1 MINLFVNTVLM
12 DLSDDFD
19 LLITRSIADIKNP
32 EQRTSDWSKTVVL
45 PGTKANNVLFGNIFE
60 VDHTVLGNGQFSPNF
75 NPNKKADV
83 LVLVDGFEQ
92 LRGFIRLIQI
102 NVLDNDTIEYECSL
116 HGQTADLFTTLG
128 NAKLSELNFDEYNH
142 VLNLTNVT
150 NSWDTSIIKNASS
163 QPFALG
169 EGYVYAQML
178 SKYGSQNNN
187 TSQWRVD
194 DHVPSLYAK
203 TILDKILAN
212 TGYQYTSDSFFNT
225 ERFKRLV
232 IPYNNFGF
240 EASEAALTTRLFQAQ
255 LSTTQT
261 NPTTFL
267 PFNND
272 STGGNF
278 DNGGNYNTSTYKYV
292 VPVGGAYDFF
302 LSIQGNVDLA
312 IGSPYVDS
320 TDLFFDVY
328 KNGVLSKSFSI
339 TSNNTSNNHFDFDTI
354 GSVQLNCNSGDEI
367 QIKLDIISSTAFL
380 GTADHIG
387 SYYNPTFNIYSSSK
401 FYNHVDSSTF
411 AYNNTIDFGLF
422 FAGDDL
428 QKDMLANFVKMF
440 NLYIEQDILN
450 PKSLRFVPRDEFY
463 NGSTKD
469 WTKKLDY
476 SQNVTIV
483 PMGNLEANPYTFTF
497 KEGQDQYNKD
507 YKQSTSRIY
516 GDRIV
521 RVDNDFVKEEKK
533 IEVTFAPTVLFQA
546 DDSKRYYSYIFNSN
560 NDKGQLRCLYF
571 GGVKTTPAYE
581 VYETAPTNIPNFTKY
596 PLVLHVDDIDNMQ
609 FDLNFGMPL
618 NVISGKGL
626 SYSNQNLVNVY
637 WYKTIREIT
646 DKNSKILR
654 AYFRITPYDWYNLQF
669 KDLYFFEGQYWR
681 LNKISDYNP
690 LQNGVFLCEFLLV
703 TYYQPTTATKKNVGI
718 GSVDV
723 LNDKF
728 PKGIPKGFTG
738 VGSGGIN
745 VGNSYLDSLDSIVV
759 GNDNISTARYST
771 IIGERVNIPSGFE
784 YVTAINCNNFTAIES
799 NKLYIDNFP
808 QNGAYSSGG
817 NVIEINTTN
826 SPYTCVYDD
835 YLIVGT
841 PSSGNISV
849 VLPNPSTNKGKIF
862 VVKKLG
868 NPHDIIV
875 SAGDGSIL
883 IDDSTT
889 HLISSDKAS
898 HQFISTGS
906 QYYVIV
912 P

>member
-19 LLITRSIADIKNP
+19 LLINRSIADIKNP

-92 LRGFIRLIQI
+92 IRGFLRLIQI
-102 NVLDNDTIEYECSL
+102 NVLDNDLIEYECSL

-142 VLNLTNVT
+142 VLNATNVT
-150 NSWDTSIIKNASS
+150 NSWDTSIIKNATS
-163 QPFALG
+163 QAFAYG

-203 TILDKILAN
+203 TVIDKIFAS
-212 TGYQYTSDSFFNT
+212 TPYSYTTDSFFNT
-225 ERFKRLV
+225 DRFKRLV

-240 EASEAALTTRLFQAQ
+240 EADETALTTRLFQAQ
-255 LSTTQT
+255 LSATQT

-278 DNGGNYNTSTYKYV
+278 DNGGNYNTTTYKFIT
-292 VPVGGAYDFF
+292 PIGGAYDFS
-302 LSIQGNVDLA
+302 LSIQGNVSLT
-312 IGSPYVDS
+312 SS
-320 TDLFFDVY
+320 TLIQQSATMHFQIF
-328 KNGVLSKSFSI
+328 KNGILDKSI
-339 TSNNTSNNHFDFDTI
+339 NIQSNNVDDTSWNFDTFA
-354 GSVQLNCNSGDEI
+354 GVQVLCNSGDEI
-367 QIKLDIISSTAFL
+367 QVKYASTFYRQL
-380 GTADHIG
+380 YTGPNTRTVTIN
-387 SYYNPTFNIYSSSK
+387 STSK
-401 FYNHVDSSTF
+401 FYNNVDASTF
-411 AYNNTIDFGLF
+411 VYNNTIDFGLF

-463 NGSTKD
+463 SGSTKD

-476 SQNVTIV
+476 SQNVNII
-483 PMGNLEANPYTFTF
+483 PMGDLEANPYTFTF

-507 YKQSTSRIY
+507 YKQSSSRIY
-516 GDRIV
+516 GDRVI
-521 RVDNDFVKEEKK
+521 RIDNDFIKEEKK
-533 IEVTFAPTVLFQA
+533 IEVTFAPTILFQA

-571 GGVKTTPAYE
+571 GGVKTTTAYE
-581 VYETAPTNIPNFTKY
+581 VFETAPTNTPNFTKY
-596 PLVLHVDDIDNMQ
+596 PLVLHIDDVDNMQ

-618 NVISGKGL
+618 SIISGKGL

-646 DKNSKILR
+646 DKNSKILQ
-654 AYFRITPYDWYNLQF
+654 AYFRITPYDWHNLQF

-681 LNKISDYNP
+681 LNKVSDYNP
-690 LQNGVFLCEFLLV
+690 LQDGVYMCEFLLV
-703 TYYQPTTATKKNVGI
+703 TYYQPTTSTKKNVGI

-728 PKGIPKGFTG
+728 PKGIPIGFTG
-738 VGSGGIN
+738 IGSGGIN
-745 VGNSYLDSLDSIVV
+745 IGNSHLDSLDTVV
-759 GNDNISTARYST
+759 IGNDNVSGARYST
-771 IIGERVNIPSGFE
+771 LIGERINIPSGFE
-784 YVTAINCNNFTAIES
+784 YVTAINCTDFTAVETNKVYIE
-799 NKLYIDNFP
+799 NFP
-808 QNGAYSSGG
+808 QIGAYSCGG
-817 NVIEINTTN
+817 NVIEIANAD

-841 PSSGNISV
+841 PSSANISV
-849 VLPNPSTNKGKIF
+849 ILPNPSANKGKIF

-868 NPHDIIV
+868 NPHKIIV

-883 IDDSTT
+883 IDGATT
-889 HLISSDKAS
+889 HDISNDKQT
-898 HQFISTGS
+898 HQFISTGTK
-906 QYYVIV
+906 YYVIV

>member
-1 MINLFVNTVLM
+1 
-12 DLSDDFD
+12 
-19 LLITRSIADIKNP
+19 
-32 EQRTSDWSKTVVL
+32 
-45 PGTKANNVLFGNIFE
+45 
-60 VDHTVLGNGQFSPNF
+60 
-75 NPNKKADV
+75 
-83 LVLVDGFEQ
+83 
-92 LRGFIRLIQI
+92 LIQI
-102 NVLDNDTIEYECSL
+102 NVLDNDLIEYECSL

-142 VLNLTNVT
+142 VLNTTNVT
-150 NSWDTSIIKNASS
+150 NSWDTSIVKNATS
-163 QPFALG
+163 QAFAYG

-203 TILDKILAN
+203 TVIDKIFAS
-212 TGYQYTSDSFFNT
+212 TPYQYTADSFFNT
-225 ERFKRLV
+225 DRFKRLV

-240 EASEAALTTRLFQAQ
+240 EADETSLTTRLFQAQ
-255 LSTTQT
+255 LSTTQIINT
-261 NPTTFL
+261 YPQTL
-267 PFNND
+267 PFSND

-278 DNGGNYNTSTYKYV
+278 DNGANYNTTTYEYT
-292 VPVGGAYDFF
+292 VPAGGSYDFYVF
-302 LSIQGNVDLA
+302 LNANFTAGGGTPSA
-312 IGSPYVDS
+312 ITLPARF
-320 TDLFFDVY
+320 TIK
-328 KNGVLSKSFSI
+328 KNGIDVAAITINSI
-339 TSNNTSNNHFDFDTI
+339 NASTNNWNWDSENFANVNCVAGDTI
-354 GSVQLNCNSGDEI
+354 KIILNGFYLANVLLAPVTI
-367 QIKLDIISSTAFL
+367 NTN
-380 GTADHIG
+380 T
-387 SYYNPTFNIYSSSK
+387 Y
-401 FYNHVDSSTF
+401 FYNKVDSSTYV
-411 AYNNTIDFGLF
+411 YNNTIDFGLF

-463 NGSTKD
+463 SGSTKD

-476 SQNVTIV
+476 SQNVNII
-483 PMGNLEANPYTFTF
+483 PMGDLEANPYTFTF

-507 YKQSTSRIY
+507 YKQSSSRIY
-516 GDRIV
+516 GDRVI
-521 RVDNDFVKEEKK
+521 RIDNDFIKEEKK
-533 IEVTFAPTVLFQA
+533 IEVTFAPTILFQA

-571 GGVKTTPAYE
+571 GGVKTTTAYE
-581 VYETAPTNIPNFTKY
+581 VYNTAPTNTPNFTKY
-596 PLVLHVDDIDNMQ
+596 PLVLHIDDVDNMQ

-618 NVISGKGL
+618 SIISGKGL

-646 DKNSKILR
+646 DKNSKILQ
-654 AYFRITPYDWYNLQF
+654 AYFRITPYDWHNLQF

-681 LNKISDYNP
+681 LNKVSDYNP
-690 LQNGVFLCEFLLV
+690 LQDGVYMCEFLLV

-718 GSVDV
+718 GSQDV

-728 PKGIPKGFTG
+728 PKGIPIGFTG

-745 VGNSYLDSLDSIVV
+745 IGNSHLDSLDTVV
-759 GNDNISTARYST
+759 IGNDNVSGARYST
-771 IIGERVNIPSGFE
+771 LIGERINIPSGFE
-784 YVTAINCNNFTAIES
+784 YVTAINCNDFTAVES
-799 NKLYIDNFP
+799 NKVYIDNFP
-808 QNGAYSSGG
+808 QKGAYSCGG
-817 NVIEINTTN
+817 NVIEIANAD

-841 PSSGNISV
+841 PSSANISV
-849 VLPNPSTNKGKIF
+849 ILPNPSANKGKIF

-868 NPHDIIV
+868 NPHKIVV

-883 IDDSTT
+883 IDGATT
-889 HLISSDKAS
+889 HDISNDKQS
-898 HQFISTGS
+898 HQFISTGTK
-906 QYYVIV
+906 YYVIV

>member
-102 NVLDNDTIEYECSL
+102 NVLDSDTIEYECSL

-128 NAKLSELNFDEYNH
+128 NAKLSALNFDEYNH

-150 NSWDTSIIKNASS
+150 NSWDTSIVKNNVS
-163 QPFALG
+163 QAFAYG

-255 LSTTQT
+255 LSAPITINSYPQT
-261 NPTTFL
+261 L
-267 PFNND
+267 AFNND

-278 DNGGNYNTSTYKYV
+278 DNGSNYNTSTYEYT
-292 VPVGGAYDFF
+292 VPVSGSYDFYLF
-302 LSIQGNVDLA
+302 LKANFALGVGLPSA
-312 IGSPYVDS
+312 ISLPARFIV
-320 TDLFFDVY
+320 T
-328 KNGVLSKSFSI
+328 KNGIDVKAFTI
-339 TSNNTSNNHFDFDTI
+339 NSNNASTTNWTWNSENFVN
-354 GSVQLNCNSGDEI
+354 VNCIAGDKI
-367 QIKLDIISSTAFL
+367 KIKLDAFYL
-380 GTADHIG
+380 ATVQLTPVTIEIDT
-387 SYYNPTFNIYSSSK
+387 Y
-401 FYNHVDSSTF
+401 FYNKVDASTF

-422 FAGDDL
+422 FAGEDL

-450 PKSLRFVPRDEFY
+450 PKLLRFVPRDEFY

-497 KEGQDQYNKD
+497 KEGNDQYNKD

-516 GDRIV
+516 GDRVI
-521 RVDNDFVKEEKK
+521 RIDNDFVKEEKK

-571 GGVKTTPAYE
+571 GGVKTTTAYE
-581 VYETAPTNIPNFTKY
+581 VYETAPTKVPNYTKY
-596 PLVLHVDDIDNMQ
+596 PLVLHIDDVTNMQ

-626 SYSNQNLVNVY
+626 SYSNQNLVNIY
-637 WYKTIREIT
+637 WYKTIKEIT

-654 AYFRITPYDWYNLQF
+654 AYFRITPYDWYTLQF

-690 LQNGVFLCEFLLV
+690 LQNGVYMCEFLLV
-703 TYYQPTTATKKNVGI
+703 TYYEPTTATKKNVGI

-723 LNDKF
+723 LSDKF
-728 PKGIPKGFTG
+728 PKGIPIGF
-738 VGSGGIN
+738 VAVSSGGLNI
-745 VGNSYLDSLDSIVV
+745 GNSALDSLDSITI
-759 GNDNISTARYST
+759 GNDNISNAAYSI
-771 IIGERVNIPSGFE
+771 IIGEKINIPSGFE
-784 YVTAINCNNFTAIES
+784 YVTAINCNDFSAVES
-799 NKLYIDNFP
+799 NKVYIENFP
-808 QNGAYSSGG
+808 QIGAYSCGG
-817 NVIEINTTN
+817 NFIEITNAN

-841 PSSGNISV
+841 PSSGIISV
-849 VLPNPSTNKGKIF
+849 ILPTPSTNKGKIF

-868 NPHDIIV
+868 NPHKITV

-883 IDDSTT
+883 IDGATT
-889 HLISSDKAS
+889 HDISNDKES
-898 HQFISTGS
+898 HQFISTGTK
-906 QYYVIV
+906 YYVIV

>member
-32 EQRTSDWSKTVVL
+32 EQRTSDWSKTIVL

-60 VDHTVLGNGQFSPNF
+60 VEHTVLGNGQFSPNF

-102 NVLDNDTIEYECSL
+102 NVLDSDTIEYECSL

-128 NAKLSELNFDEYNH
+128 NAKLSELDFGVYNH

-150 NSWDTSIIKNASS
+150 NSWDTSIIKNGSS
-163 QPFALG
+163 QAFALG

-187 TSQWRVD
+187 TKQWRVD

-203 TILDKILAN
+203 TVLDKIFSN
-212 TGYQYTSDSFFNT
+212 TGYQYTTDSFFNT

-240 EASEAALTTRLFQAQ
+240 EQSESAATTRLFQAQ
-255 LSTTQT
+255 VATSALYSNNQIIA
-261 NPTTFL
+261 FS
-267 PFNND
+267 ND
-272 STGGNF
+272 STGDNF
-278 DNGGNYNTSTYKYV
+278 DNGGNYNNSTYTYTT
-292 VPVGGAYDFF
+292 PISGNYDFYIN
-302 LSIQGNVDLA
+302 LNANYTALT
-312 IGSPYVDS
+312 PLPS
-320 TDLFFDVY
+320 TTQITAAFGFF
-328 KNGVLSKSFSI
+328 KNGNLVSQININPTSVSPTIFNWNTTDFVTINANNGDTIQVKFIGIYTQYSILSGQQLTINNSTYLYNNVSSLTFAL
-339 TSNNTSNNHFDFDTI
+339 NNT
-354 GSVQLNCNSGDEI
+354 L
-367 QIKLDIISSTAFL
+367 
-380 GTADHIG
+380 
-387 SYYNPTFNIYSSSK
+387 
-401 FYNHVDSSTF
+401 
-411 AYNNTIDFGLF
+411 DFGLF

-428 QKDMLANFVKMF
+428 QKDMLSNFVKMF

-450 PKSLRFVPRDEFY
+450 PKLLRFVPRDDFY

-507 YKQSTSRIY
+507 YKQSTARIY
-516 GDRIV
+516 GDRVI

-546 DDSKRYYSYIFNSN
+546 NDSKRYYSYIFNSN

-571 GGVKTTPAYE
+571 GGVKTTPIYE
-581 VYETAPTNIPNFTKY
+581 VYETNPTNTPNFTKY
-596 PLVLHVDDIDNMQ
+596 PLVLHVDDVDNMQ

-637 WYKTIREIT
+637 WYKTIKEIT

-654 AYFRITPYDWYNLQF
+654 AYFRITPYDWYTLQF

-681 LNKISDYNP
+681 LNKITDYNP
-690 LQNGVFLCEFLLV
+690 LQDGVYLCEFLLV

-728 PKGIPKGFTG
+728 PKGIPLGF
-738 VGSGGIN
+738 VAVKSGGVNI
-745 VGNSYLDSLDSIVV
+745 GNSGLDSLDSITV
-759 GNDNISTARYST
+759 GNNNVSTARYST
-771 IIGERVNIPSGFE
+771 IIGEKVNIPSGLE
-784 YVTAINCNNFTAIES
+784 YITAINCTDFTAIES
-799 NKLYIDNFP
+799 NKVYIDNFP
-808 QNGAYSSGG
+808 QKGAYSCGG
-817 NVIEINTTN
+817 NVIEINASN

-835 YLIVGT
+835 YLIAAT
-841 PSSGNISV
+841 MTGNISI
-849 VLPNPSTNKGKIF
+849 VLPNPSTNQGKIF

-868 NPHDIIV
+868 NPHTITV
-875 SAGDGSIL
+875 TAGDGSIL
-883 IDDSTT
+883 IDTSTSHT
-889 HLISSDKAS
+889 ITNDKDS
-898 HQFISTGS
+898 HQFISTGTK
-906 QYYVIV
+906 YYIIV

>member
-128 NAKLSELNFDEYNH
+128 NAKLSELSFDEYNH
-142 VLNLTNVT
+142 VLNKINVT
-150 NSWDTSIIKNASS
+150 NSWDTSIVKNGSS
-163 QPFALG
+163 QAFQYG

-203 TILDKILAN
+203 TIIDKIFAS
-212 TGYQYTSDSFFNT
+212 TPYTYTADSFFNT
-225 ERFKRLV
+225 DRFKRLV

-240 EASEAALTTRLFQAQ
+240 EADETALTTRLFQAGFNSATII
-255 LSTTQT
+255 L
-261 NPTTFL
+261 NPNDIIPL
-267 PFNND
+267 NND

-278 DNGGNYNTSTYKYV
+278 DNGGNFNTTTYRYIA
-292 VPVGGAYDFF
+292 PLGGSYDFF
-302 LSIQGNVDLA
+302 LKVNAVSTVSVPIPSADYGVLTFGLFKNNVLVKTFSGISDNESNDA
-312 IGSPYVDS
+312 W
-320 TDLFFDVY
+320 FFDYTDVQTIQLISGDY
-328 KNGVLSKSFSI
+328 VQVKFL
-339 TSNNTSNNHFDFDTI
+339 NHRWLDVGY
-354 GSVQLNCNSGDEI
+354 GSVTLSLSND
-367 QIKLDIISSTAFL
+367 
-380 GTADHIG
+380 
-387 SYYNPTFNIYSSSK
+387 SK
-401 FYNHVDSSTF
+401 FYNHVDASTF

-428 QKDMLANFVKMF
+428 QKDMLSNFVKMF

-507 YKQSTSRIY
+507 YKQSAARIY
-516 GDRIV
+516 GDRII
-521 RVDNDFVKEEKK
+521 RIDNDFVKEEKK
-533 IEVTFAPTVLFQA
+533 IEVTFAPTILFQA
-546 DDSKRYYSYIFNSN
+546 DDSKRYYSAIFNSN

-571 GGVKTTPAYE
+571 GGVKTTQVYE
-581 VYETAPTNIPNFTKY
+581 VYETNPTNTPNINKY
-596 PLVLHVDDIDNMQ
+596 PLILHIDNVDNMQ

-618 NVISGKGL
+618 NVISSKGL

-654 AYFRITPYDWYNLQF
+654 AYFRITPYDWYTLQF

-723 LNDKF
+723 LSDKF
-728 PKGIPKGFTG
+728 PKGIPLGFTG

-745 VGNSYLDSLDSIVV
+745 VGNSHLDSLDTVV
-759 GNDNISTARYST
+759 IGNDNVSGARYST
-771 IIGERVNIPSGFE
+771 LIGERINIPSGFE
-784 YVTAINCNNFTAIES
+784 YVTAINCSNFTAVES
-799 NKLYIDNFP
+799 NKVYMDNFP
-808 QNGAYSSGG
+808 QIGAYSCGG
-817 NVIEINTTN
+817 NVIEINNTN

-835 YLIVGT
+835 YLIVCDMT
-841 PSSGNISV
+841 GNISV
-849 VLPNPSTNKGKIF
+849 ILPTPSTNKGKIF

-868 NPHDIIV
+868 NPHTITV
-875 SAGDGSIL
+875 TAGDGSIL
-883 IDDSTT
+883 IDSSTSHT
-889 HLISSDKAS
+889 ITNNKEA
-898 HQFISTGS
+898 HQFISTGTK
-906 QYYVIV
+906 YYIIV

>member
-1 MINLFVNTVLM
+1 MINLFVNSVLM

-102 NVLDNDTIEYECSL
+102 NVLDNDLIEYECSL

-128 NAKLSELNFDEYNH
+128 NAKLSALNFDEYNH
-142 VLNLTNVT
+142 VLNTTNVT
-150 NSWDTSIIKNASS
+150 NSWDTSIIKNGSS
-163 QPFALG
+163 QAFQYG

-178 SKYGSQNNN
+178 SKYGSQNAN

-203 TILDKILAN
+203 TVIDKIFAS
-212 TGYQYTSDSFFNT
+212 TPYTYTADSFFNT
-225 ERFKRLV
+225 DRFKRLV

-240 EASEAALTTRLFQAQ
+240 EADETALTSRLFQAGFNAAAIIVTPNVVIP
-255 LSTTQT
+255 L
-261 NPTTFL
+261 
-267 PFNND
+267 NND
-272 STGGNF
+272 STSGNF
-278 DNGGNYNTSTYKYV
+278 DNGGNFNTTTYRYV
-292 VPVGGAYDFF
+292 APLGGSYDFF
-302 LSIQGNVDLA
+302 LQVDAVSTVNVPILSSEYGVLTFGLFKNNILVKTFSGISNNQSDSAWFFDYTDVQTIQLIPNDYVQIKFIDHRWLNYGSGSVDLE
-312 IGSPYVDS
+312 
-320 TDLFFDVY
+320 LR
-328 KNGVLSKSFSI
+328 
-339 TSNNTSNNHFDFDTI
+339 SNFR
-354 GSVQLNCNSGDEI
+354 
-367 QIKLDIISSTAFL
+367 
-380 GTADHIG
+380 
-387 SYYNPTFNIYSSSK
+387 

-422 FAGDDL
+422 FAGEDL
-428 QKDMLANFVKMF
+428 QKDMLSNFVKMF
-440 NLYIEQDILN
+440 NLYIEQDVYN
-450 PKSLRFVPRDEFY
+450 PKLLRFVPRDDFY
-463 NGSTKD
+463 NGVAKD

-476 SQNVTIV
+476 SQNVNII

-497 KEGQDQYNKD
+497 KEGNDQYNKD

-516 GDRIV
+516 GDRVI
-521 RVDNDFVKEEKK
+521 RIDNDFVKEEKK
-533 IEVTFAPTVLFQA
+533 IEVTFAPTILFQA
-546 DDSKRYYSYIFNSN
+546 DDSKRYYSCIFNSN

-571 GGVKTTPAYE
+571 GGVKTTSAYE
-581 VYETAPTNIPNFTKY
+581 VYNVAPTNTPNFTKY
-596 PLVLHVDDIDNMQ
+596 PLVLHIDNVDNMQ

-618 NVISGKGL
+618 SVISSKGL

-637 WYKTIREIT
+637 WYKTIRELT

-654 AYFRITPYDWYNLQF
+654 AYFRITPYDWYTLQF

-690 LQNGVFLCEFLLV
+690 LQDGVYMCEFLLV
-703 TYYQPTTATKKNVGI
+703 TYYEPTTVTKKNVGI
-718 GSVDV
+718 GVPDV
-723 LNDKF
+723 LSDKF
-728 PKGIPKGFTG
+728 PKGTPLGF
-738 VGSGGIN
+738 VAVSSGGVNI
-745 VGNSYLDSLDSIVV
+745 GNSGLDCLDSIVI
-759 GNDNISTARYST
+759 GNENISTARYST
-771 IIGERVNIPSGFE
+771 IIGERVNIPSSFE
-784 YVTAINCNNFTAIES
+784 YVTAINCNDFSAVES
-799 NKLYIDNFP
+799 NKVYIENFP
-808 QNGAYSSGG
+808 QIGAYSCGG
-817 NVIEINTTN
+817 NVIEIVNAD

-841 PSSGNISV
+841 PSSADISV
-849 VLPNPSTNKGKIF
+849 ILPTPSANKGKIF

-868 NPHDIIV
+868 NPHKIVV

-883 IDDSTT
+883 IDGATT
-889 HLISSDKAS
+889 HDISNDKES
-898 HQFISTGS
+898 HQFISTGTK
-906 QYYVIV
+906 YYVIV

>member
-60 VDHTVLGNGQFSPNF
+60 VDHTVLGNGQFNPNF

-128 NAKLSELNFDEYNH
+128 NAKLSELDFGVYNH
-142 VLNLTNVT
+142 VLNLDNVT
-150 NSWDTSIIKNASS
+150 NSWDTSIIKNNTS
-163 QPFALG
+163 QAFALG

-203 TILDKILAN
+203 TVLDKIFSN

-240 EASEAALTTRLFQAQ
+240 EESESAATTRLFQAQ
-255 LSTTQT
+255 VGSSALYSNNQVVA
-261 NPTTFL
+261 
-267 PFNND
+267 FNND
-272 STGGNF
+272 SSGGNF
-278 DNGGNYNTSTYKYV
+278 DNGGNYNNSTYTYTA
-292 VPVGGAYDFF
+292 PISGNYDFYIN
-302 LSIQGNVDLA
+302 LNANYTALT
-312 IGSPYVDS
+312 PLPS
-320 TDLFFDVY
+320 TTQITAAFGFY
-328 KNGVLSKSFSI
+328 KNGNLVSQINIKPTSATPTIFNWNTVDFVTINAYNGDTIQVKFMGIYTQFSI
-339 TSNNTSNNHFDFDTI
+339 LSGQQLTINN
-354 GSVQLNCNSGDEI
+354 
-367 QIKLDIISSTAFL
+367 STYL
-380 GTADHIG
+380 
-387 SYYNPTFNIYSSSK
+387 
-401 FYNHVDSSTF
+401 YNHVSSSTF
-411 AYNNTIDFGLF
+411 AYNNTIDFGFF

-428 QKDMLANFVKMF
+428 QKDMLSNFVKMF

-450 PKSLRFVPRDEFY
+450 PKLLRFVPRDDFY

-507 YKQSTSRIY
+507 YKQSTARIY
-516 GDRIV
+516 GDRVI

-533 IEVTFAPTVLFQA
+533 IEVTFAPTILFQA

-571 GGVKTTPAYE
+571 GGVKTTPIYE
-581 VYETAPTNIPNFTKY
+581 VYETNPTNTPNFTKY
-596 PLVLHVDDIDNMQ
+596 PLTLHIDDVDNMQ

-637 WYKTIREIT
+637 WYKTIKEIT

-654 AYFRITPYDWYNLQF
+654 AYFRITPYDWYSLQF

-681 LNKISDYNP
+681 LNKVSDYNP
-690 LQNGVFLCEFLLV
+690 LQDGVFLCEFLLV

-718 GSVDV
+718 GSVD
-723 LNDKF
+723 LLSDKF
-728 PKGIPKGFTG
+728 PKGIPLGFTG

-745 VGNSYLDSLDSIVV
+745 IGNSHLDSLDSIVL
-759 GNDNISTARYST
+759 GNDNVSTARYST
-771 IIGERVNIPSGFE
+771 IIGEKVNIPSGFE
-784 YVTAINCNNFTAIES
+784 YVTAINCTDFTAVES
-799 NKLYIDNFP
+799 NKVYMDNFP
-808 QNGAYSSGG
+808 QRGAYSCGG
-817 NVIEINTTN
+817 NVIEINATN

-835 YLIVGT
+835 YLIVCDMT
-841 PSSGNISV
+841 ANISV

-862 VVKKLG
+862 VVKKIG
-868 NPHDIIV
+868 NPHTITV
-875 SAGDGSIL
+875 TAGDGSIL
-883 IDDSTT
+883 IDSSTSHT
-889 HLISSDKAS
+889 ITNNKEA
-898 HQFISTGS
+898 HQFFSTGTK
-906 QYYVIV
+906 YYVIV

>member
-32 EQRTSDWSKTVVL
+32 EQRTSDWSKTIVL

-92 LRGFIRLIQI
+92 IRGFIRLIQI
-102 NVLDNDTIEYECSL
+102 NVLDNDAIEYECSL

-142 VLNLTNVT
+142 VLNTTNVT
-150 NSWDTSIIKNASS
+150 NSWDTSIIKNGSS
-163 QPFALG
+163 QAFAYG

-178 SKYGSQNNN
+178 SKYGSQNAN

-203 TILDKILAN
+203 TVIDKIFAS
-212 TGYQYTSDSFFNT
+212 TPYTYTADSFFNT
-225 ERFKRLV
+225 DRFKRLV

-240 EASEAALTTRLFQAQ
+240 EADETALTSRLFQAQ
-255 LSTTQT
+255 LSAPISIPNVNQII
-261 NPTTFL
+261 

-278 DNGGNYNTSTYKYV
+278 DNGVNYNTTTYEYT
-292 VPVGGAYDFF
+292 VPVGGTYDFY
-302 LSIQGNVDLA
+302 LNLDASVNMSPPLA
-312 IGSPYVDS
+312 V
-320 TDLFFDVY
+320 
-328 KNGVLSKSFSI
+328 
-339 TSNNTSNNHFDFDTI
+339 NTSVTAIFSLLKNSIEVKTI
-354 GSVQLNCNSGDEI
+354 SIDSNISNSNFIFNSSGQASINCNAGDK
-367 QIKLDIISSTAFL
+367 IKLAFKAAYLGGKIPFIIQTINSNT
-380 GTADHIG
+380 
-387 SYYNPTFNIYSSSK
+387 Y
-401 FYNHVDSSTF
+401 FYNHVDASTF
-411 AYNNTIDFGLF
+411 SYNNTIDFGLF
-422 FAGDDL
+422 FGGEDL
-428 QKDMLANFVKMF
+428 QKDMLSNFVKMF
-440 NLYIEQDILN
+440 NLYIEQDVYN
-450 PKSLRFVPRDEFY
+450 PKLLRFVPRDEFY
-463 NGSTKD
+463 NGVAKD

-516 GDRIV
+516 GDRVI
-521 RVDNDFVKEEKK
+521 RIDNDFVKEEKK
-533 IEVTFAPTVLFQA
+533 IEVTFAPTILFQA

-571 GGVKTTPAYE
+571 GGVKNTTAYE
-581 VYETAPTNIPNFTKY
+581 IFNVALTNTPNFTKY
-596 PLVLHVDDIDNMQ
+596 PLVLHVDDVDNMQ

-618 NVISGKGL
+618 SVISGKGL

-637 WYKTIREIT
+637 WYKTIRELT

-654 AYFRITPYDWYNLQF
+654 AYFRITPYDWYTLQF

-690 LQNGVFLCEFLLV
+690 LQDGVYMCEFLLV
-703 TYYQPTTATKKNVGI
+703 TYYEPTTVTKKNVGI
-718 GSVDV
+718 SVPDV
-723 LNDKF
+723 LSDKF
-728 PKGIPKGFTG
+728 PKGTPVGFTA
-738 VGSGGIN
+738 VGSGGVNI
-745 VGNSYLDSLDSIVV
+745 GNSGLDCLDSIVI
-759 GNDNISTARYST
+759 GNENISTARYST
-771 IIGERVNIPSGFE
+771 IIGERVNIPSSFE
-784 YVTAINCNNFTAIES
+784 YVTAINCTDFSAVES
-799 NKLYIDNFP
+799 NKVYIENFP
-808 QNGAYSSGG
+808 QIGAYSCGG
-817 NVIEINTTN
+817 NVIEIANAD

-841 PSSGNISV
+841 PSSANISV
-849 VLPNPSTNKGKIF
+849 ILPNPSTNKGKIF

-868 NPHDIIV
+868 NPHKITV

-883 IDDSTT
+883 IDGATT
-889 HLISSDKAS
+889 HDISNDKES
-898 HQFISTGS
+898 HQFISTGTK
-906 QYYVIV
+906 YYVIV

>member
-128 NAKLSELNFDEYNH
+128 NAKLNELSFDEYNH
-142 VLNLTNVT
+142 ILNLANVT
-150 NSWDTSIIKNASS
+150 NSWDTSIVKNNTS
-163 QPFALG
+163 QAFALG

-203 TILDKILAN
+203 TIIDKIMSN

-240 EASEAALTTRLFQAQ
+240 EADETALTTRLFQAQ
-255 LSTTQT
+255 LSS
-261 NPTTFL
+261 PIASPSAKLIL

-278 DNGGNYNTSTYKYV
+278 DNGTNYNTTNYEYT
-292 VPVGGAYDFF
+292 VPVSGNYEFF
-302 LSIQGNVDLA
+302 LNLDAVFTVATPLPNAVFIQAIFNVLRDGVNVATIEINSDLNTSVFTFNA
-312 IGSPYVDS
+312 IGSASINCLSGNKIKIQYETCYVNGKYS
-320 TDLFFDVY
+320 LFGRFPT
-328 KNGVLSKSFSI
+328 NL
-339 TSNNTSNNHFDFDTI
+339 TTI
-354 GSVQLNCNSGDEI
+354 NSG
-367 QIKLDIISSTAFL
+367 T
-380 GTADHIG
+380 
-387 SYYNPTFNIYSSSK
+387 Y
-401 FYNHVDSSTF
+401 FYNRVDSSTF
-411 AYNNTIDFGLF
+411 AYNNPIDFGLF

-428 QKDMLANFVKMF
+428 QKDMLSNFVKMF

-450 PKSLRFVPRDEFY
+450 PKLLRFVPRDDFY

-507 YKQSTSRIY
+507 YKQSTARIY
-516 GDRIV
+516 GDRVI

-571 GGVKTTPAYE
+571 GGVKTTPIYE
-581 VYETAPTNIPNFTKY
+581 VYETNPTNTPNFTKY
-596 PLVLHVDDIDNMQ
+596 PLVLHIDDVDNMQ

-654 AYFRITPYDWYNLQF
+654 AYFRITPYDWYTLQF

-690 LQNGVFLCEFLLV
+690 LQDGVYLCEFLLV

-718 GSVDV
+718 GSQDV
-723 LNDKF
+723 LSDKF
-728 PKGIPKGFTG
+728 PKGIPIGFTG

-745 VGNSYLDSLDSIVV
+745 VGNSHLDSLDSIVL
-759 GNDNISTARYST
+759 GNDNVSTARYST

-784 YVTAINCNNFTAIES
+784 YVTAINCTDFTAVES
-799 NKLYIDNFP
+799 NKVYMDNFP
-808 QNGAYSSGG
+808 QRGAYSCGG
-817 NVIEINTTN
+817 NVIEINATN

-835 YLIVGT
+835 YLIVCDMT
-841 PSSGNISV
+841 ANISV
-849 VLPNPSTNKGKIF
+849 VLPNPSTNQGKIF
-862 VVKKLG
+862 VVKKIG
-868 NPHDIIV
+868 NPHTITV
-875 SAGDGSIL
+875 TAGDGSIL
-883 IDDSTT
+883 IDSSTSHT
-889 HLISSDKAS
+889 ITNNKEA
-898 HQFISTGS
+898 HQFISTGT
-906 QYYVIV
+906 QYYIIV

>member
-1 MINLFVNTVLM
+1 M

-102 NVLDNDTIEYECSL
+102 NVLDSDTIEYECSL

-142 VLNLTNVT
+142 VLNKDNVT
-150 NSWDTSIIKNASS
+150 NSWDTSIIKNATS
-163 QPFALG
+163 QPFSLG

-178 SKYGSQNNN
+178 SKYGTQNNN

-203 TILDKILAN
+203 TIIDKILSN
-212 TGYQYTSDSFFNT
+212 TGYNYTSDSFFNT

-240 EASEAALTTRLFQAQ
+240 EASESALTTRLFQAQ
-255 LSTTQT
+255 LTSPQTITTYPQT
-261 NPTTFL
+261 L
-267 PFNND
+267 PFGND
-272 STGGNF
+272 SSGGNF
-278 DNGGNYNTSTYKYV
+278 DNGGNYNNTTYQYT
-292 VPVGGAYDFF
+292 VPASGSYDFYVF
-302 LSIQGNVDLA
+302 LSANFTAGGGTPSA
-312 IGSPYVDS
+312 ISLPARF
-320 TDLFFDVY
+320 TIK
-328 KNGVLSKSFSI
+328 KNGVDVAAI
-339 TSNNTSNNHFDFDTI
+339 TINSMNASTNNWTWNSENFANVNCIIGDTI
-354 GSVQLNCNSGDEI
+354 KIVLTGFYIGNILLSPVTIN
-367 QIKLDIISSTAFL
+367 
-380 GTADHIG
+380 ADT
-387 SYYNPTFNIYSSSK
+387 Y
-401 FYNHVDSSTF
+401 FYNKVDSSTF

-428 QKDMLANFVKMF
+428 QKDMLSNFVKMF

-450 PKSLRFVPRDEFY
+450 PKLLRFVPRDDFY

-507 YKQSTSRIY
+507 YKQSTARIY
-516 GDRIV
+516 GDRVV
-521 RVDNDFVKEEKK
+521 RIDNDFVKEEKK
-533 IEVTFAPTVLFQA
+533 IEVTFAPTILFQA
-546 DDSKRYYSYIFNSN
+546 DDTKRYYSYIFNSN

-581 VYETAPTNIPNFTKY
+581 VYETAPTNTPNFTKY
-596 PLVLHVDDIDNMQ
+596 PLVLHIDDVDNMQ

-637 WYKTIREIT
+637 WYKTIKEIT

-654 AYFRITPYDWYNLQF
+654 AYFRITPYDWYTLQF

-723 LNDKF
+723 LSDKF
-728 PKGIPKGFTG
+728 PKGIPIGFTG

-745 VGNSYLDSLDSIVV
+745 VGNSHLDSLDSIVL
-759 GNDNISTARYST
+759 GNDNVSTARYST
-771 IIGERVNIPSGFE
+771 IIGERINIPSGFE
-784 YVTAINCNNFTAIES
+784 YVTAINCNDFTAVES
-799 NKLYIDNFP
+799 NKVYIDNFP

-817 NVIEINTTN
+817 NVLEINSTN
-826 SPYTCVYDD
+826 SPYTCLYDD

-841 PSSGNISV
+841 PSGSDISV
-849 VLPNPSTNKGKIF
+849 ILPNPSTNKGKIF

-868 NPHDIIV
+868 NPHKIVV

-883 IDDSTT
+883 IDGATT
-889 HLISSDKAS
+889 HNIPSDKES
-898 HQFISTGS
+898 HQFISTGTK
-906 QYYVIV
+906 YYVIV

>member
-102 NVLDNDTIEYECSL
+102 NVLDSDTIEYECSL

-128 NAKLSELNFDEYNH
+128 NAKLSELDFGVYNH
-142 VLNLTNVT
+142 VLNLANVT
-150 NSWDTSIIKNASS
+150 NSWDTSIIKNGSS
-163 QPFALG
+163 QAFQLG

-187 TSQWRVD
+187 TNQWRVD
-194 DHVPSLYAK
+194 DHIPSLYAK
-203 TILDKILAN
+203 TVIDKIFLN

-240 EASEAALTTRLFQAQ
+240 EESESAAITRLFQAQ
-255 LSTTQT
+255 VASQALYSSNQT
-261 NPTTFL
+261 IAFS
-267 PFNND
+267 ND
-272 STGGNF
+272 SSGGNF
-278 DNGGNYNTSTYKYV
+278 DNGSNYNTSTYKYT
-292 VPVGGAYDFF
+292 VPISGNYDFF
-302 LSIQGNVDLA
+302 INLNANYTALTAFPSGTIITAGF
-312 IGSPYVDS
+312 G
-320 TDLFFDVY
+320 FY
-328 KNGVLSKSFSI
+328 KNGNLAAQINISPSSVTSTIFDWDTIDFATLNCLIGDTIEMKFMGIYTQFSVLVGQQLSIKSPTYFFNHV
-339 TSNNTSNNHFDFDTI
+339 TALTFANNNT
-354 GSVQLNCNSGDEI
+354 L
-367 QIKLDIISSTAFL
+367 
-380 GTADHIG
+380 
-387 SYYNPTFNIYSSSK
+387 
-401 FYNHVDSSTF
+401 
-411 AYNNTIDFGLF
+411 DFGLF
-422 FAGDDL
+422 FAGEDL
-428 QKDMLANFVKMF
+428 QKDMLLNFVKMF

-476 SQNVTIV
+476 SQNVQIV
-483 PMGNLEANPYTFTF
+483 PMGDLDANPYVFTF

-516 GDRIV
+516 GDRII
-521 RVDNDFVKEEKK
+521 RIDNDFIKQEKK
-533 IEVTFAPTVLFQA
+533 IEATFAPSVLFQA
-546 DDSKRYYSYIFNSN
+546 KDSKRYYSAIFNSN

-571 GGVKTTPAYE
+571 GGVKTTTAYE
-581 VYETAPTNIPNFTKY
+581 VYEDKPLNTLNYTKY
-596 PLVLHVDDIDNMQ
+596 PLVLHVDDIENMQ
-609 FDLNFGMPL
+609 FDINFGMP
-618 NVISGKGL
+618 VMIISNKGFKF
-626 SYSNQNLVNVY
+626 SNQNLVNTY
-637 WYKTIREIT
+637 WYKTIQEMT
-646 DKNSKILR
+646 DKNSKIFKG
-654 AYFRITPYDWYNLQF
+654 YFRITPYDWFNVQF
-669 KDLYFFEGQYWR
+669 RDLYFFEGQYWR

-690 LQNGVFLCEFLLV
+690 LQNGVFLCEFFLA
-703 TYYQPTTATKKNVGI
+703 TYYQPTTPTKKNVGI
-718 GSVDV
+718 GSQDV

-728 PKGIPKGFTG
+728 PQGIPIGFTG

-745 VGNSYLDSLDSIVV
+745 IGNSHLDSLDSIVL
-759 GNDNISTARYST
+759 GNDNVSTARYST
-771 IIGERVNIPSGFE
+771 IIGEKVNIPSGFE
-784 YVTAINCNNFTAIES
+784 YVTAINCSDFTAVES
-799 NKLYIDNFP
+799 NKVYMDNFP

-817 NVIEINTTN
+817 NVIEIANAD

-841 PSSGNISV
+841 PTGSDISV
-849 VLPNPSTNKGKIF
+849 ILPNPSTNKGKIF

-868 NPHDIIV
+868 NPHKIVV

-883 IDDSTT
+883 IDGATT
-889 HLISSDKAS
+889 HNIPNDKES
-898 HQFISTGS
+898 HQFISTGTK
-906 QYYVIV
+906 YYVIV

>member
-1 MINLFVNTVLM
+1 M

-102 NVLDNDTIEYECSL
+102 NVLDSDTIEYECSL

-142 VLNLTNVT
+142 VLNKINVT
-150 NSWDTSIIKNASS
+150 NSWDTSIVKNGSS
-163 QPFALG
+163 QAFQYG

-178 SKYGSQNNN
+178 SKYGSQNAN
-187 TSQWRVD
+187 TNQWRVD

-203 TILDKILAN
+203 TIIDKILAN

-240 EASEAALTTRLFQAQ
+240 EASEVQLTTRLFQAQ
-255 LSTTQT
+255 LSATQT

-278 DNGGNYNTSTYKYV
+278 DNGANYNTSTYKYIT
-292 VPVGGAYDFF
+292 PIGGAYDFN
-302 LSIQGNVDLA
+302 LSIQGNFTLSSSSGLQQTATMVFE
-312 IGSPYVDS
+312 V
-320 TDLFFDVY
+320 F
-328 KNGVLSKSFSI
+328 KNGVFSTIIFLRANNVDDTTWNFDSFA
-339 TSNNTSNNHFDFDTI
+339 
-354 GSVQLNCNSGDEI
+354 GAQVNCNIGDEI
-367 QIKLDIISSTAFL
+367 QVKYSKTYYFKAPFYSVNSETTTINST
-380 GTADHIG
+380 
-387 SYYNPTFNIYSSSK
+387 SQ
-401 FYNHVDSSTF
+401 FYNNVDASTF
-411 AYNNTIDFGLF
+411 SYGNTIDFALF

-428 QKDMLANFVKMF
+428 QKDMLLNFVKMF
-440 NLYIEQDILN
+440 NLYIEQDVYN
-450 PKSLRFVPRDEFY
+450 PKLLRFVPRDDFY
-463 NGSTKD
+463 NGIAKD

-516 GDRIV
+516 GDRVI
-521 RVDNDFVKEEKK
+521 RIDNDFVKEEKK
-533 IEVTFAPTVLFQA
+533 IEVTFAPTILFQA
-546 DDSKRYYSYIFNSN
+546 EDSKRYYSFIFNSN

-571 GGVKTTPAYE
+571 GGVKTTTPYE
-581 VYETAPTNIPNFTKY
+581 VFEITPTNVPNFTKY
-596 PLVLHVDDIDNMQ
+596 PLVLHIDDVDNMQ

-654 AYFRITPYDWYNLQF
+654 AYFRITPYDWYTLQF

-690 LQNGVFLCEFLLV
+690 LQNGVYMCEFLLV
-703 TYYQPTTATKKNVGI
+703 TYYEPTTVTKKNVGI
-718 GSVDV
+718 GVPDV
-723 LNDKF
+723 LSDKF
-728 PKGIPKGFTG
+728 PKGTPVGFSA
-738 VGSGGIN
+738 VSSGGIN
-745 VGNSYLDSLDSIVV
+745 IGNSGLDCLDSVV
-759 GNDNISTARYST
+759 IGNDNISTARYST
-771 IIGERVNIPSGFE
+771 IIGESVNIPSGFE
-784 YVTAINCNNFTAIES
+784 YVTAINCNNFTAVES
-799 NKLYIDNFP
+799 NKVYIDNFP

-817 NVIEINTTN
+817 NVIEINSTN

-841 PSSGNISV
+841 PSGSDISV
-849 VLPNPSTNKGKIF
+849 ILPNPSTNKGKVF

-868 NPHDIIV
+868 NPHKIVV

-883 IDDSTT
+883 IDGATT
-889 HLISSDKAS
+889 HNVSNDKQS
-898 HQFISTGS
+898 HQFISTGTK
-906 QYYVIV
+906 YYVIV

>member
-1 MINLFVNTVLM
+1 MINLFVNSVLM

-102 NVLDNDTIEYECSL
+102 NVLDKYFIEYECSL

-128 NAKLSELNFDEYNH
+128 NAKLSELSFDEYNH
-142 VLNLTNVT
+142 ILNKTNVT
-150 NSWDTSIIKNASS
+150 NSWDTSIVKNGSS
-163 QPFALG
+163 QPFTLG

-203 TILDKILAN
+203 TIIDKIFAN
-212 TGYQYTSDSFFNT
+212 TGYQYTTDSFFNT

-240 EASEAALTTRLFQAQ
+240 EASDTALTTRLFQAQ
-255 LSTTQT
+255 IGTTAT
-261 NPTTFL
+261 YTIGDTIAFS
-267 PFNND
+267 ND

-278 DNGGNYNTSTYKYV
+278 DNGGNYNNSTYIYKT
-292 VPVGGAYDFF
+292 PVSGNYDLY
-302 LSIQGNVDLA
+302 LSINADKTIITPITGTYMTIMFGV
-312 IGSPYVDS
+312 YVNGIFKKEIQFNSDNPSSTNWHFDS
-320 TDLFFDVY
+320 TNFI
-328 KNGVLSKSFSI
+328 SI
-339 TSNNTSNNHFDFDTI
+339 NLIKD
-354 GSVQLNCNSGDEI
+354 DEV
-367 QIKLDIISSTAFL
+367 QIKLSRIYTSIPYPTSIL
-380 GTADHIG
+380 GTTISVNSN
-387 SYYNPTFNIYSSSK
+387 SY

-476 SQNVTIV
+476 SQNVNII
-483 PMGNLEANPYTFTF
+483 PMGDLEANPYTFTF

-516 GDRIV
+516 GDRII
-521 RVDNDFVKEEKK
+521 RIDNDFIKEEKK
-533 IEVTFAPTVLFQA
+533 IEVTFAPTILFQA

-571 GGVKTTPAYE
+571 GGVKTTTAYE
-581 VYETAPTNIPNFTKY
+581 VYETVPTNVPNFTKY
-596 PLVLHVDDIDNMQ
+596 PLVLHVDDVDNMQ

-618 NVISGKGL
+618 SIISGKGL

-646 DKNSKILR
+646 DKNSKILQ
-654 AYFRITPYDWYNLQF
+654 AYFRITPYDWQNLQF

-681 LNKISDYNP
+681 LNKITDYNP
-690 LQNGVFLCEFLLV
+690 LQDGVYMCEFLLV

-718 GSVDV
+718 GSIDV

-738 VGSGGIN
+738 VGSGGVNI
-745 VGNSYLDSLDSIVV
+745 GNSGLNRLDSITV
-759 GNDNISTARYST
+759 GNNNVSNAAYSM
-771 IIGERVNIPSGFE
+771 IIGQKVNIPTGFE
-784 YVTAINCNNFTAIES
+784 YVTALNCNNFTAPQDNKVYIE
-799 NKLYIDNFP
+799 NFP
-808 QNGAYSSGG
+808 QNGAYSCGG
-817 NVIEINTTN
+817 NFKAINTSN
-826 SPYTCVYDD
+826 SPYTCLYDD

-841 PSSGNISV
+841 ITTGNISV
-849 VLPNPSTNKGKIF
+849 ILPNPSTNEGKIF
-862 VVKKLG
+862 VVKKIG
-868 NPHDIIV
+868 SPHDIIV

-889 HLISSDKAS
+889 HLISSDKSS
-898 HQFISTGS
+898 HQFISNGT

>member
-1 MINLFVNTVLM
+1 M

-102 NVLDNDTIEYECSL
+102 NVLDSDTIEYECSL

-142 VLNLTNVT
+142 VLNKDNVT
-150 NSWDTSIIKNASS
+150 NSWDTSIIKNATS
-163 QPFALG
+163 QPFSLG

-203 TILDKILAN
+203 TILDKILSN
-212 TGYQYTSDSFFNT
+212 TGYNYTSDSFFNS

-240 EASEAALTTRLFQAQ
+240 EANETALTTRLFQAQ
-255 LSTTQT
+255 LSTTLT

-278 DNGGNYNTSTYKYV
+278 DNGGNYNTTTYKFIT
-292 VPVGGAYDFF
+292 PIGGAYDFS
-302 LSIQGNVDLA
+302 LSIQGNVSLT
-312 IGSPYVDS
+312 SS
-320 TDLFFDVY
+320 TLIQQSVTMHFEIF
-328 KNGVLSKSFSI
+328 KNGILNKSINIQS
-339 TSNNTSNNHFDFDTI
+339 SNVDDSSWNFDTFA
-354 GSVQLNCNSGDEI
+354 GVQVLCNSGDEI
-367 QIKLDIISSTAFL
+367 QVKYKNTFYRQLYAGPNTTNVTINST
-380 GTADHIG
+380 
-387 SYYNPTFNIYSSSK
+387 SK
-401 FYNHVDSSTF
+401 FYNNVDASTF
-411 AYNNTIDFGLF
+411 VYNNTIDFGLF

-428 QKDMLANFVKMF
+428 QKDMLSNFVKMF

-450 PKSLRFVPRDEFY
+450 PKLLRFVPRDDFY

-507 YKQSTSRIY
+507 YKQSTARIY

-521 RVDNDFVKEEKK
+521 RIDNDFVKEEKK
-533 IEVTFAPTVLFQA
+533 IEVTFAPTILFQA

-571 GGVKTTPAYE
+571 GGVKTTPIYE
-581 VYETAPTNIPNFTKY
+581 VYETNPTNTPNFTKY
-596 PLVLHVDDIDNMQ
+596 PLVLHVDDVDNMQ

-637 WYKTIREIT
+637 WYKTIKEIT

-654 AYFRITPYDWYNLQF
+654 AYFRITPYDWYTLQF

-718 GSVDV
+718 GSQDV

-728 PKGIPKGFTG
+728 PKGIPIGFTG

-745 VGNSYLDSLDSIVV
+745 VGNSHLDSLDSIVL
-759 GNDNISTARYST
+759 GNDNVSTARYST

-784 YVTAINCNNFTAIES
+784 YVTAINCNDFTAVES
-799 NKLYIDNFP
+799 NKVYIDNFP

-817 NVIEINTTN
+817 NVIEINSTN
-826 SPYTCVYDD
+826 SPYTCLYDD

-841 PSSGNISV
+841 PSGSDISV
-849 VLPNPSTNKGKIF
+849 ILPNPSTNKGKIF

-868 NPHDIIV
+868 NPHKIVV

-883 IDDSTT
+883 IDGATT
-889 HLISSDKAS
+889 HDISSDKES
-898 HQFISTGS
+898 HQFISTGTK
-906 QYYVIV
+906 YYVIV

>member
-12 DLSDDFD
+12 DLSDNFD

-128 NAKLSELNFDEYNH
+128 NAKLSELSFDEYNH
-142 VLNLTNVT
+142 VLNLSNVT
-150 NSWDTSIIKNASS
+150 NSWDTSIIKNNTS
-163 QPFALG
+163 QAFALG

-203 TILDKILAN
+203 TIIDKIMSN

-240 EASEAALTTRLFQAQ
+240 EASESALTTRLFQAQ
-255 LSTTQT
+255 LSATQT
-261 NPTTFL
+261 NPTGFL

-278 DNGGNYNTSTYKYV
+278 DNGGNYNTTTYKYIA
-292 VPVGGAYDFF
+292 PIGGAYDFS
-302 LSIQGNVDLA
+302 LSIQGNFSL
-312 IGSPYVDS
+312 SSS
-320 TDLFFDVY
+320 TLLQQSAVMNFEVF
-328 KNGVLSKSFSI
+328 KNGVLSKTI
-339 TSNNTSNNHFDFDTI
+339 NIYSNNVDDTSWNFDTFA
-354 GSVQLNCNSGDEI
+354 GVQVLCNVGDEI
-367 QIKLDIISSTAFL
+367 QVKYKTTFYKQSFAGANTRTVTINST
-380 GTADHIG
+380 
-387 SYYNPTFNIYSSSK
+387 SK
-401 FYNHVDSSTF
+401 FYNNVDASTF
-411 AYNNTIDFGLF
+411 SYGNTIDFGLF

-428 QKDMLANFVKMF
+428 QKDMLSNFVKMF

-450 PKSLRFVPRDEFY
+450 PKLLRFVPRDDFY

-507 YKQSTSRIY
+507 YKQSTARIY
-516 GDRIV
+516 GDRVI

-533 IEVTFAPTVLFQA
+533 IEVTFAPTILFQA

-571 GGVKTTPAYE
+571 GGVKTTPIYE
-581 VYETAPTNIPNFTKY
+581 VYETNPTNTPNFTKY
-596 PLVLHVDDIDNMQ
+596 PLVLHIDDVDNMQ

-637 WYKTIREIT
+637 WYKTIKEIT

-654 AYFRITPYDWYNLQF
+654 AYFRITPYDWYTLQF

-690 LQNGVFLCEFLLV
+690 LQDGVYLCEFLLV
-703 TYYQPTTATKKNVGI
+703 TYYQPTIATKKNVGI

-723 LNDKF
+723 LSDKF
-728 PKGIPKGFTG
+728 PKGIPIGFTG

-745 VGNSYLDSLDSIVV
+745 VGNSHLDSLDSIVL
-759 GNDNISTARYST
+759 GNDNVSTARYST

-784 YVTAINCNNFTAIES
+784 YVTAINCTDFTAVES
-799 NKLYIDNFP
+799 NKVYMDNFP
-808 QNGAYSSGG
+808 QNGAYSCGG
-817 NVIEINTTN
+817 NVIEINATN

-835 YLIVGT
+835 YLIAAT
-841 PSSGNISV
+841 MTGNISV
-849 VLPNPSTNKGKIF
+849 ILPNPSTNQGKIF

-868 NPHDIIV
+868 NPHTITV
-875 SAGDGSIL
+875 TAGDGSIL
-883 IDDSTT
+883 IDSSTSHT
-889 HLISSDKAS
+889 ITNDKEA
-898 HQFISTGS
+898 HQFISTGTK
-906 QYYVIV
+906 YYVIV

>member
-102 NVLDNDTIEYECSL
+102 NVLDNDLIEYECSL

-142 VLNLTNVT
+142 VLNTTNVT

-163 QPFALG
+163 QAFAYG

-178 SKYGSQNNN
+178 SKFATQNND
-187 TSQWRVD
+187 TRRWRVD

-203 TILDKILAN
+203 TVIDKIFAS
-212 TGYQYTSDSFFNT
+212 TPYQYTADSFFNT
-225 ERFKRLV
+225 DRFKRLV

-240 EASEAALTTRLFQAQ
+240 EANETELTTRLFQAQ
-255 LSTTQT
+255 LSTTLT
-261 NPTTFL
+261 NPTTYL

-272 STGGNF
+272 STGTNF
-278 DNGGNYNTSTYKYV
+278 DNGANYNTTTYKYV
-292 VPVGGAYDFF
+292 VPKGGSYDFY
-302 LSIQGNVDLA
+302 LNIQGNFSLSISTLIPQIA
-312 IGSPYVDS
+312 IMNFG
-320 TDLFFDVY
+320 VY
-328 KNGVLSKSFSI
+328 KNGILQKIINIESSNVDTTSWNFDSF
-339 TSNNTSNNHFDFDTI
+339 
-354 GSVQLNCNSGDEI
+354 GGVQVNCNGSDEI
-367 QIKLDIISSTAFL
+367 QIKYNGTTYNAIPSPLVRVPTTVINST
-380 GTADHIG
+380 
-387 SYYNPTFNIYSSSK
+387 SQ
-401 FYNHVDSSTF
+401 FYNHVDASTF
-411 AYNNTIDFGLF
+411 AFGNTIDFGLF

-428 QKDMLANFVKMF
+428 QKDMLSNFVKMF

-476 SQNVTIV
+476 SQNVTII
-483 PMGNLEANPYTFTF
+483 PMGNLETNPYTFTF

-521 RVDNDFVKEEKK
+521 RIDNDFIKEEKK
-533 IEVTFAPTVLFQA
+533 IEVTFAPTILFQA

-571 GGVKTTPAYE
+571 GGAKLTIPYE
-581 VYETAPTNIPNFTKY
+581 VYETNPTNTPNVNKY
-596 PLVLHVDDIDNMQ
+596 PLVLHVDDINNMQ

-618 NVISGKGL
+618 SIISGKGL

-646 DKNSKILR
+646 DKNSKILQ
-654 AYFRITPYDWYNLQF
+654 AYFRITPYDWHNLQF

-681 LNKISDYNP
+681 LNKVSDYNP
-690 LQNGVFLCEFLLV
+690 LQDGVYMCEFLLV

-718 GSVDV
+718 GSQDV

-728 PKGIPKGFTG
+728 PKGTPVGFTG

-745 VGNSYLDSLDSIVV
+745 IGNSHLDSLDTVV
-759 GNDNISTARYST
+759 IGNDNVSGARYST
-771 IIGERVNIPSGFE
+771 LIGERINIPSGFE
-784 YVTAINCNNFTAIES
+784 YVTAINCTDFTAVETNKVYIE
-799 NKLYIDNFP
+799 NFP
-808 QNGAYSSGG
+808 QIGAYSCGG
-817 NVIEINTTN
+817 NVIEINGTN
-826 SPYTCVYDD
+826 SPYSCVYDD
-835 YLIVGT
+835 YLIAAT
-841 PSSGNISV
+841 MTTAISV

-868 NPHDIIV
+868 ASHTITI

-883 IDDSTT
+883 IDTSTSHT
-889 HLISSDKAS
+889 ITNDKES
-898 HQFISTGS
+898 HQFISTGTK
-906 QYYVIV
+906 YYVIV